1 MSRLLAA
8 NIALAVLLAGH
19 VADHVLRQPADEQL
33 SLVSSLPGLLGTV
46 AIFVSLVLVARG
58 MRRAPQIA
66 GALGLLT
73 AAGFVAVH
81 LAPYWSMFSDPYS
94 DRYLDAGSWV
104 QMLAGLVGGLWL
116 AYEGWSASRA
126 AAGFSRP
133 TATAS

>member
-8 NIALAVLLAGH
+8 NIALAALLAVH

-46 AIFVSLVLVARG
+46 AIFVSLVLVARC

-104 QMLAGLVGGLWL
+104 QMLASLVGGLWL

-126 AAGFSRP
+126 TAGFSRP